1 VLLGVFDG
9 VFDGVAEGDAPAD
22 GLKDVD
28 GVLLGVLLGVF
39 DGLKLGVAG
48 IEVDGVFD
56 GVFDGVA
63 EGDAP
68 ADGLKD
74 VDGVLLGVL
83 EGVLVGLGLGLL
95 GVGVTDKQIVG
106 LAVGLGV
113 VPGVGGGGLEEQA
126 VTDLITENQVPPV
139 CSHSTVI
146 SLFSFTALYIFNI
159 FPLPF
164 IQPPAFAPPNTP
176 LK

>member
-1 VLLGVFDG
+1 MLGVFDG
-9 VFDGVAEGDAPAD
+9 VFEGVFDGDAPGVA
-22 GLKDVD
+22 GIEVD
-28 GVLLGVLLGVF
+28 GVLLGVFEGVF

-63 EGDAP
+63 EGGAP
-68 ADGLKD
+68 TDGLKD

-83 EGVLVGLGLGLL
+83 EGVLDGLGLGLL

-113 VPGVGGGGLEEQA
+113 VPGVGGGELEAQA
-126 VTDLITENQVPPV
+126 VADLITENQVPPV

-146 SLFSFTALYIFNI
+146 SLSSFTALYMLST
-159 FPLPF
+159 PLAS
-164 IQPPAFAPPNTP
+164 IQPPVLPRINTP